1 MSRMN
6 RTKLDFIVNYRLDA
20 PKSSN
25 IRAAKLPIPT
35 ADVRDYENKDEYLL
49 YFCGK
54 VAELCNLC
62 LFYKDPQVMAPFLE
76 RPIRIKYMIVLPKNV
91 SILLDAALKDSE
103 LRRKAKELKYY
114 FDIAKEQNKTDLDIK
129 HSILLTKRTELS
141 LVVELEKEY
150 GIKIM
155 TLKDAIRFVGEEM

>member
-1 MSRMN
+1 
-6 RTKLDFIVNYRLDA
+6 
-20 PKSSN
+20 
-25 IRAAKLPIPT
+25 
-35 ADVRDYENKDEYLL
+35 
-49 YFCGK
+49 
-54 VAELCNLC
+54 
-62 LFYKDPQVMAPFLE
+62 
-76 RPIRIKYMIVLPKNV
+76 MIVLPKNAC
-91 SILLDAALKDSE
+91 ILLDAALKDSE